1 MKKLII
7 KIGIGG
13 MLVGLIA
20 ALLVF
25 RFVINKPHPDYE
37 KIEPAY
43 VLLAVDLF
51 ESYAGDRATAEG
63 LYNGKIVQLNGTL
76 SKIEKTDSLTV
87 GIFVFDNG
95 MFGDE
100 GVRCTMLPQYA
111 QVTGDFAEGSEV
123 RIKGFVA
130 GYNETDVILDKCS
143 IIK

>member
-7 KIGIGG
+7 KLGIGG

-20 ALLVF
+20 VLLVF

-37 KIEPAY
+37 KIEPAF
-43 VLLAVDLF
+43 VLLAADLF
-51 ESYAGDRATAEG
+51 ESYAGDRSTAEE

-76 SKIEKTDSLTV
+76 TKIEKTDSLTV
-87 GIFVFDNG
+87 GIFVFDEG

-111 QVTGDFAEGSEV
+111 QVPGDFAEGSEV